1 VRERLWLHVVSHLR
15 FLRRSKIVYGVGLVI
30 VGLWSLAMLPMFYG
44 GTASARFTQLQQL
57 SSQLSGLG
65 WLLSAGLGLYI
76 TSTHLRSRSVQV
88 ILTRPGSPQ
97 VWLGSVFVSALLMAA
112 ALQAFGALV
121 TFLLSILWD
130 VPYQIGFVYLAVD
143 AVFEAAIMI
152 AMLTTLGA
160 VVHPIVALLL
170 SLLFNEGTFFTLRYG
185 ADLLTAQGQGGW
197 LVAVGRPIVVAI
209 HTLLP
214 MVDPFAGQTAA
225 VGSSMRVSPADWGYL
240 LATAAYS
247 LAVTAVCFLLA
258 DAALRR
264 RSFATTT

>member
-15 FLRRSKIVYGVGLVI
+15 LYRRSRIVLGVGLVI
-30 VGLWSLAMLPMFYG
+30 IGIWSLAMLPMFFG

-57 SSQLSGLG
+57 SAQLSGLG
-65 WLLSAGLGLYI
+65 WMLSAALGLYV
-76 TSTHLRSRSVQV
+76 TSTHLRNRSVQV

-97 VWLGSVFVSALLMAA
+97 VWLGSVFVSALLVAV

-130 VPYQIGFVYLAVD
+130 VPYQVGFAYLAID
-143 AVFEAAIMI
+143 AVFEAAIII

-160 VVHPIVALLL
+160 VFHPVVALLL
-170 SLLFNEGTFFTLRYG
+170 ALLFSEGTFFALRYG
-185 ADLLTAQGQGGW
+185 ADLLTAQGEGGW
-197 LVAVGRPIVVAI
+197 LVRIGRPLVIAI

-214 MVDPFAGQTAA
+214 MVDPFAAQTAE
-225 VGSSMRVSPADWGYL
+225 VGRAMRVSGADWAYL